1 MLFQNLTIQRTI
13 IHEVFKRTDG
23 PTPPEPR
30 YATAAVELGTEARDA
45 LQQRITAALGHA
57 SHGVEM
63 RIRRTGDES
72 VWARAKQ
79 ILNPANDEASFVSA
93 SQAITAGLASAQTNR
108 IIPGG
113 VVVVVQGTA
122 GYPPVP
128 MTCVIKAEPH
138 AGFTRKIS
146 QAGEPQLEF
155 LRDLILTPQAKLYKI
170 GAFLI
175 ADAAAATAEQPA
187 QGWRA
192 FIFDDLITAGNK
204 QTAAQYFYETF
215 LGLGFP
221 ENSAWQ
227 TKQFHTLTKDFIRGA
242 NITEETKSDLLGAL
256 TTYLKVDQGATIQV
270 DQFAESYMQ
279 APELKDSY
287 STYMQSKNFP
297 VEAIFKD
304 ISEVKNVLRDRKV
317 TFSGNIRLTGPVE
330 QFQDRVKMRSIDG
343 EALPNGSVPKWT
355 EIIVRDQIRD
365 QE

>member
-1 MLFQNLTIQRTI
+1 MIFQNLTIQRTI

-23 PTPPEPR
+23 PTPLEPR
-30 YATAAVELGTEARDA
+30 YATAVIELSTDARDA

-63 RIRRTGDES
+63 RIRRTGEES
-72 VWARAKQ
+72 IWARTKQ
-79 ILNPANDEASFVSA
+79 ILRPATEHAAFITA
-93 SQAITAGLASAQTNR
+93 SQAITASLANAQTNR
-108 IIPGG
+108 TIPGG

-122 GYPPVP
+122 GYPPSP
-128 MTCVIKAEPH
+128 MTCIIKAEPH

-146 QAGEPQLEF
+146 QAGELELEF
-155 LRDLILTPQAKLYKI
+155 LKDLILTPQSKLYKI

-175 ADAAAATAEQPA
+175 ADPVAATDEQPTL
-187 QGWRA
+187 GWRA
-192 FIFDDLITAGNK
+192 FIFDDQITAGNK

-227 TKQFHTLTKDFIRGA
+227 TKQFHTLTKEFIRGA
-242 NITEETKSDLLGAL
+242 NIPEETKSDLLGAL
-256 TTYLKVDQGATIQV
+256 TTYLKVDQSATIQV

-287 STYMQSKNFP
+287 SAYMQVKNFP
-297 VEAIFKD
+297 IEAIFKD

-317 TFSGNIRLTGPVE
+317 TFNGNIRLTGPVE
-330 QFQDRVKMRSIDG
+330 QFQDRVKMRVIDG

-355 EIIVRDQIRD
+355 EIIVRDQIKD